1 MFFPSRWL
9 CVAAGSFYLT
19 PSEYHH
25 WGEKKIR
32 FIDLSYFERGIKWN
46 QNGELFFFSFVEW
59 NVTGPIR
66 TFFFF
71 WATCG
76 KIAVHLL
83 NATLYADGERK
94 KWGVGRDGRE
104 VREAVNWNPRSFLL
118 NASLCCRHCVET
130 FSALLKIV
138 GSATRVQFRI
148 RFHGIFWYFIF
159 CVQHFLLSISSVGT
173 FSIHSWNFNIKK
185 NIQNSFPVENI
196 RQMKFLFVKTN
207 GPDGFGTEKRKI
219 INSCHS
225 FIIYPVWTRKKRKEK
240 IKQ

>member
-1 MFFPSRWL
+1 MK
-9 CVAAGSFYLT
+9 C
-19 PSEYHH
+19 
-25 WGEKKIR
+25 
-32 FIDLSYFERGIKWN
+32 D
-46 QNGELFFFSFVEW
+46 
-59 NVTGPIR
+59 R
-66 TFFFF
+66 THPDFFFF

-225 FIIYPVWTRKKRKEK
+225 FIIYPVWTRKTRKEK